1 MTDTQTS
8 PITLEEVR
16 TRFLEAES
24 KLREATAAVE
34 ELRAGAEGMATTRE
48 TLALGARHLSE
59 LSTALTDV
67 GGGLAENADQ
77 LRQGVDALRLSDP
90 AEVRRQ
96 LDELAEA
103 VAANQVVNSERLGQL
118 EVSAR
123 AATSEAS
130 EATSASIARNR
141 LEARIG
147 FVIVAGLALT
157 SIAASLVMTP
167 G

>member
-1 MTDTQTS
+1 MTDQQTS
-8 PITLEEVR
+8 PITLEDVR
-16 TRFLEAES
+16 ARFLETES

-34 ELRAGAEGMATTRE
+34 ELRSGAEGMATTRE
-48 TLALGARHLSE
+48 TLAAASRQLSE

-67 GGGLAENADQ
+67 AGSLAENADQ

-103 VAANQVVNSERLGQL
+103 VAANQVVNSERLDQL
-118 EVSAR
+118 EISAR
-123 AATSEAS
+123 AATSEAGES
-130 EATSASIARNR
+130 TSAWLARNR

-147 FVIVAGLALT
+147 FLVVAGLAL
-157 SIAASLVMTP
+157 IAIAISLVVTP
-167 G
+167 A